1 MTPEILF
8 EDSSVIVCFKPSGTQ
23 SQGGKNDMVAL
34 LDTYFAESGTDA
46 KAYPVHRLDKETAG
60 VMVFAK
66 NSISAA
72 KLSSQIAN
80 NEMKKHYYAVIS
92 GRPDED
98 SGILKDLLF
107 HDRQKN
113 KTYTVKRS
121 RKGVK
126 EASLEYKTVGFSEG
140 LTMLDI
146 LLHTGRT
153 HQIRVQFASR
163 KLPLCGDGKYG
174 GGSGKLALFAYK
186 LEFAHPITKEP
197 LCFTAKPDAE
207 EFPWNKFEY

>member
-1 MTPEILF
+1 MTDILF
-8 EDSSVIVCFKPSGTQ
+8 EDKSIIVCLKPAGLQ
-23 SQGGKNDMVAL
+23 SQGGKNDLVVM
-34 LDTYFAESGTDA
+34 LDEYFGKTDIAA

-66 NSISAA
+66 TQQAASA
-72 KLSSQIAN
+72 LSSQAAN
-80 NEMKKHYYAVIS
+80 GKMKKHYFAVVQGS
-92 GRPDED
+92 PDE
-98 SGILKDLLF
+98 SGVFKDLLF

-126 EASLEYKTVGFSEG
+126 EASLEFRKISEQEN
-140 LTMLDI
+140 LSLVDI

-163 KLPLCGDGKYG
+163 KMPLSGDGKYG

-186 LEFAHPITKEP
+186 LEFAHPETNAL
-197 LCFTAKPDAE
+197 LCFTAKPQNE
-207 EFPWNKFEY
+207 HPWNLFDII

>member
-1 MTPEILF
+1 MTNILF
-8 EDSSVIVCFKPSGTQ
+8 EDKSIIVCLKPAGIQ
-23 SQGGKNDMVAL
+23 SQGSKNDLVAM
-34 LDTYFAESGTDA
+34 LDEYFSQTDPQA
-46 KAYPVHRLDKETAG
+46 KAYPVHRLDKETSG

-66 NSISAA
+66 TQKAAAALSA
-72 KLSSQIAN
+72 QITQN
-80 NEMKKHYYAVIS
+80 KMKKHYYAVVQGS
-92 GRPDED
+92 PED
-98 SGILKDLLF
+98 SGVFKDLLF

-126 EASLEYKTVGFSEG
+126 EASLEFKKISAREELSLV
-140 LTMLDI
+140 DI

-163 KLPLCGDGKYG
+163 KMPLVGDGKYG

-186 LEFAHPITKEP
+186 LEFAHPVTNEP
-197 LCFTAKPDAE
+197 LCFSASTANE
-207 EFPWNKFEY
+207 YPWNLFE

>member
-1 MTPEILF
+1 MTDILF
-8 EDSSVIVCFKPSGTQ
+8 EDKSIIVCLKPAGLQ
-23 SQGGKNDMVAL
+23 SQGGKGDLIAL
-34 LDTYFAESGTDA
+34 LDEYFSQTDSAA

-60 VMVFAK
+60 IMVFAK
-66 NSISAA
+66 TQAAAAELSA
-72 KLSSQIAN
+72 QITR
-80 NEMKKHYYAVIS
+80 NEMQKHYFAVVQ
-92 GRPDED
+92 GEPEAE
-98 SGILKDLLF
+98 GVFKDLLF

-126 EASLEYKTVGFSEG
+126 EASLEYIKKSTKDNLS
-140 LTMLDI
+140 LIDI

-163 KLPLCGDGKYG
+163 KMPLLGDGKYG

-186 LEFAHPITKEP
+186 LEFSHPKTKER
-197 LCFTAKPDAE
+197 LCFSALPSNE
-207 EFPWNKFEY
+207 YPWNLFEF